1 MWRFYENYAPR
12 KMAMYVEKVV
22 ESLADV
28 VETVDTMAGM
38 FSLVAVGRGGQQ
50 PKELLVGLDEWAEAR
65 RELGIMAEILASN
78 TSMEM
83 GSVLIKQQ
91 HRVLVQVP
99 QLPLQ
104 SRHTYFFWKRGATPA
119 SASERCIWPHLL
131 KANRFNKG
139 HVIHYKLVTKRL
151 TKIGK

>member
-1 MWRFYENYAPR
+1 MYKNLGRMWRFYETYARR

-38 FSLVAVGRGGQQ
+38 FSLVIVGRGGQQ
-50 PKELLVGLDEWAEAR
+50 PKELLVGLDEWAEGR
-65 RELGIMAEILASN
+65 RELGIMAVILASN

-83 GSVLIKQQ
+83 GSVLIMQQ

-99 QLPLQ
+99 
-104 SRHTYFFWKRGATPA
+104 R
-119 SASERCIWPHLL
+119 
-131 KANRFNKG
+131 
-139 HVIHYKLVTKRL
+139 
-151 TKIGK
+151 